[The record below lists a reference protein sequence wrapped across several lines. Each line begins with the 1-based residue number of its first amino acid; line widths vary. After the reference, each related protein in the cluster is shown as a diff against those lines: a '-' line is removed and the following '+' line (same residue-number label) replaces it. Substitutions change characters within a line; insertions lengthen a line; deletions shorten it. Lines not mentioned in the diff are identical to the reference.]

1 MQLKKRFGNML
12 SKNVHAKYGNNI
24 FHLFFSFLLNFHIRL
39 LHINTQDIVFT
50 IELVFGRQFFAGDIF
65 DKKVPSV
72 SDLVLKF
79 CSDVIQ

>member
-1 MQLKKRFGNML
+1 MF
-12 SKNVHAKYGNNI
+12 SKNVHAKYGNI